1 MRPEATARSIIKT
14 NKSAYLILSTPMP
27 SQITLDSD
35 ENAKVKK
42 SIQASS
48 NKVYYAARARIYY
61 AYVGTR
67 NWSYARLQGALAF
80 VLNTTGN
87 TLHFK
92 MVDLDGSIG
101 VIWDYELYDGLV
113 LDQEKDVP
121 FFLSF
126 EGDVKGE
133 VGCLFNVYLSFT
145 HGDLQKCRIGFVF
158 LDYFDAQ
165 IFYNSFKSN
174 KDARSFNCELH
185 TYTSDYSPFIK

>member
-1 MRPEATARSIIKT
+1 MRPEDTARFIINT
-14 NKSAYLILSTPMP
+14 NKSAYFSGTPMP

-35 ENAKVKK
+35 ENAEVKK

-48 NKVYYAARARIYY
+48 NKVYYAARDRIYY

-92 MVDLDGSIG
+92 MVDLDGSRG

-133 VGCLFNVYLSFT
+133 VGCWFNFYLFFT
-145 HGDLQKCRIGFVF
+145 YGSNLQKCPIGFAF

-174 KDARSFNCELH
+174 KDVRSFNCELH
-185 TYTSDYSPFIK
+185 TYTLWPIS